1 MSIINF
7 GLLFLLDLSLFLD
20 VHEKE
25 VAYDCGDP
33 QQGQPRPNVEDGV
46 FQIELSTTAL
56 HCQIANSNL
65 EFRHRPFELWVFEA
79 AHLNFESSN
88 PPL

>member
-1 MSIINF
+1 MILEMSIINF

-46 FQIELSTTAL
+46 FQIEISTTAL
-56 HCQIANSNL
+56 HCQDEL
-65 EFRHRPFELWVFEA
+65 EQKHGIL
-79 AHLNFESSN
+79 
-88 PPL
+88 